1 LKLTTLVGP
10 DSGKR
15 IMERIGEMKTVMGS
29 PYRFTIVKGFIA
41 ILYAL
46 SGSAFAAQTLTLTLD
61 TAAGPGR
68 FAAEE
73 IRREATAVGMMVVS
87 ADATLPADAI
97 GISLAIGAP
106 AETGAVAQSYR
117 IRVREENGRRSI
129 AVCGADAAGV
139 MYGGLDV
146 AEAIRTGTLN
156 SLQDSDHTPHI
167 AQRGIK
173 LNIPLDLRTPTYTD
187 PSDAAQANIP
197 EMWSMDFW
205 REFFDDM
212 ARHRYNV
219 LSLWTLHPFP
229 SIVKVP
235 EFPHVALDDVWRT
248 REKFDEGFSSNGDG
262 FVRPNMLANHE
273 VVKRMTIDDKI
284 QFWRDVMQLAKDR
297 GVDVYWFTWNVFL
310 YGAQGKD
317 GIPDDEGAPRTID
330 YFRASVRETIK
341 TYPLLAGFGI
351 TAGESMAEKIGGM
364 TKEQW
369 LWKTYGEGIR
379 DGLKDTPDRKFR
391 LIHRFHM
398 TALSEI
404 RKEFAELPCTLDLSF
419 KYAIAHMYSVPNPS
433 MIRPVLPLLSP
444 ELRCW
449 LTVRNDDIYSFRWA
463 DVDYARAFVK
473 AIPGADKIAG
483 FYMGCDGYF
492 WGRDFLTKDPG
503 GPRSTVMHKQWL
515 SFALWGRLAYEPDL
529 PAATFER
536 LTAARFPG
544 ADVAQLVA
552 AWADASKTFPSI
564 TRFFWGDIDLKWF
577 PEACR
582 RKQGFY
588 TVRDFVQGGTM
599 PGAGVLNIMEWR
611 ASLLAGRK
619 PAGVTPLEV
628 AGSLQAHAT
637 KALEALPQLQRAT
650 VTGADSAKEY
660 AATLGDIEAMSHLGL
675 YYAAKIRGACDV
687 ALFDQSGDTRQQAS
701 AVQHLEAALDHWRNY
716 AAAYTRQYVQPVLYN
731 RTGWVDIP
739 RQTENVAADV
749 RMARDWKPGTL
760 DEAKIK
766 RSGTE
771 AGFRK

>member
-1 LKLTTLVGP
+1 MGTETGTP
-10 DSGKR
+10 SPFI
-15 IMERIGEMKTVMGS
+15 IMKNS
-29 PYRFTIVKGFIA
+29 ATILCSLICV
-41 ILYAL
+41 L
-46 SGSAFAAQTLTLTLD
+46 SGSAIAAETLILTLD
-61 TAAGPGR
+61 TAVAGPGR

-73 IRREATAVGMMVVS
+73 IRREATAHGMTVVG
-87 ADATLPADAI
+87 ADVKPPADAI
-97 GISLAIGAP
+97 RISLATDTP
-106 AETGAVAQSYR
+106 ARTGTAAQSYR
-117 IRVREENGRRSI
+117 IRLREEDGHRFITVR
-129 AVCGADAAGV
+129 GTGAAGV

-146 AEAIRTGTLN
+146 AEAIRTGTLD

-173 LNIPLDLRTPTYTD
+173 FNIPLDLRTPTYTD

-205 REFFDDM
+205 REFLDDM

-219 LSLWTLHPFP
+219 LSLWTLNPFP
-229 SIVKVP
+229 SIVKVS

-248 REKFDEGFSSNGDG
+248 KEKLDERFSSNGDG
-262 FVRPNMLANHE
+262 FVRPNMLANRE
-273 VVKRMTIDDKI
+273 VVKRMTIDEKI

-297 GVDVYWFTWNVFL
+297 GVDVYWFIWNVFL

-317 GIPDDEGAPRTID
+317 GITSDEGSPRTIE

-351 TAGESMAEKIGGM
+351 TAGESMAENIGGM

-379 DGLKDTPDRKFR
+379 DGLKDTPNRKFR

-398 TALSEI
+398 TGLSAI
-404 RKEFAELPCTLDLSF
+404 KKEFAGLPCTLDLSF

-449 LTVRNDDIYSFRWA
+449 LTVRNDDVYSFRWA
-463 DVDYARAFVK
+463 DADYARTFIK

-483 FYMGCDGYF
+483 FYMGCDGYL

-503 GPRSTVMHKQWL
+503 GPRPTVMQKQWL

-536 LTAARFPG
+536 LIAARFPG
-544 ADVAQLVA
+544 ADAARLTA
-552 AWADASKTFPSI
+552 AWADASKTFPHI

-582 RKQGFY
+582 QKRGFY
-588 TVRDFVQGGTM
+588 TVRDFVEGGTM

-611 ASLLAGRK
+611 TSLLAQQK
-619 PAGVTPLEV
+619 PAGVTPLEI
-628 AGSLQAHAT
+628 AATLETNAT
-637 KALEALPQLQRAT
+637 KALQALTQLQHAT
-650 VTGADSAKEY
+650 ITPASGAREY
-660 AATLGDIEAMSHLGL
+660 AATLDDIEAMSHLGL
-675 YYAAKIRGACDV
+675 YYAAKIRGACDLAV
-687 ALFDQSGDTRQQAS
+687 FDQSGDAERRTS
-701 AVQHLEAALDHWRNY
+701 AVRHLEAALRHWKNY
-716 AAAYTRQYVQPVLYN
+716 SVAYTRQYVQPVLYN

-739 RQTENVAADV
+739 RQTEDVAADV
-749 RMARDWKPGTL
+749 QMARDWKPGTI
-760 DEAKIK
+760 DEAKIR